1 MVAKQSIFISSVQKD
16 LAAERRALKDFVQG
30 DPLLRQFF
38 EVFLFE
44 DLPASD
50 RRADEVY
57 LAEVDRCALYVGLL
71 GNEYGYEDAAGIS
84 PTEHEFNRASA
95 AGKPRFIY
103 VRGTDDSARHPKMR
117 ALVRRAGDQLIRRR
131 FSGIAELNAA
141 VYSSLVELLG
151 HRGLLRTVPFD
162 AAACPGATLA
172 DLAPDKVEAF
182 LARAGN
188 TRGFALGS
196 GTPMPD
202 ALTHLNLLDGETP
215 NHAALLLFGRDPQR
229 RLISSAVKCLHFHGT
244 EVRKPIPSH
253 QVYRGTVFEL
263 VDQAVDFVMS
273 KVARAVGTRAA
284 SNAAPVAYELPR
296 DAVAEAIVNAVAHR
310 DYASNASVQ
319 VMLFADR
326 LEVWNPGELP
336 ASLSPERLT
345 RPHASIPRN
354 PLLAGP
360 LFLAGYIEQ
369 AGTGTLDMIA
379 LCRDAGLK
387 TPGFRQDGASFI
399 QTLWRPS
406 AQVTGGVAQQVTPQA
421 NLRGGSELVEL
432 ASALG
437 IPTPQVTQQA
447 AQQVA
452 GMLQAASEPRSRE
465 ALQASMD
472 LRDREHFRGAYLE
485 PLVKAGWIERT
496 LPDKPTSPHQKY
508 RLTAK
513 GRAWL
518 VSQSKKS

>member
-1 MVAKQSIFISSVQKD
+1 MVAKQSIFISSVQKE
-16 LAAERRALKDFVQG
+16 LAAERRALKDFVHG

-44 DLPASD
+44 DLPATD

-71 GNEYGYEDAAGIS
+71 GHEYGFEDAAGIS
-84 PTEHEFNRASA
+84 PTEHEFNRAA
-95 AGKPRFIY
+95 TAGKPRFIY

-117 ALVRRAGDQLIRRR
+117 ALLRRVGDQLIRRR

-151 HRGLLRTVPFD
+151 RRGMLRTVPFD
-162 AAACPGATLA
+162 AAACFVATLA
-172 DLAPDKVEAF
+172 DLAPDRVGAF

-188 TRGFALGS
+188 TRGYALAPGS
-196 GTPMPD
+196 PMPD
-202 ALTHLNLLDGETP
+202 ALAHLNLLDGDTP

-229 RLISSAVKCLHFHGT
+229 WLISSAVKCLHFHGT

-253 QVYRGTVFEL
+253 QMYRGTVFEL

-273 KVARAVGTRAA
+273 KVARAVGTRAE
-284 SNAAPVAYELPR
+284 SNAAPVTYELPR
-296 DAVAEAIVNAVAHR
+296 EAVAEAIVNAVAHR

-336 ASLSPERLT
+336 SSLSPERLT

-379 LCRDAGLK
+379 RCRDAGLRA
-387 TPGFRQDGASFI
+387 PEFRQDGASFI
-399 QTLWRPS
+399 QTLWRPTPEAS
-406 AQVTGGVAQQVTPQA
+406 PQVTGQAGAQEAQA
-421 NLRGGSELVEL
+421 GAQEAQAELSPTDRSLLKACSEGPL
-432 ASALG
+432 LG
-437 IPTPQVTQQA
+437 LDLLKA
-447 AQQVA
+447 A
-452 GMLQAASEPRSRE
+452 GYTERTGNFKRSLDKLLTER
-465 ALQASMD
+465 L
-472 LRDREHFRGAYLE
+472 LE
-485 PLVKAGWIERT
+485 MT
-496 LPDKPTSPHQKY
+496 LPDKPTSPRQKY

-518 VSQSKKS
+518 VNQSKSR